1 MPDAD
6 TPTLRMPAT
15 TAILSYEFAQSRGPG
30 SKELRLSSK
39 HTQSDMLKMVNDM
52 MSRACT
58 GLMTNATLLSGLKV
72 GLHRCIASRMV
83 KGSAESHLMAQMAT
97 RSGQALRLNVRE
109 CQVNLLCDHVM
120 TLTGIR
126 GGCDA
131 GRVILPMHAA
141 AGIQAGAALGRLF
154 CSRAHRALHVRHLAR
169 EPTATFRAQSSQ
181 LLPADGPK
189 HHESVHGK
197 N

>member
-6 TPTLRMPAT
+6 IPTLRMPAST
-15 TAILSYEFAQSRGPG
+15 TILSYEFAQSRGPG

-72 GLHRCIASRMV
+72 GRHHCIASRFMIAV
-83 KGSAESHLMAQMAT
+83 QRSMLMACPLHQIWN
-97 RSGQALRLNVRE
+97 SIWPE
-109 CQVNLLCDHVM
+109 WE
-120 TLTGIR
+120 
-126 GGCDA
+126 
-131 GRVILPMHAA
+131 RV
-141 AGIQAGAALGRLF
+141 
-154 CSRAHRALHVRHLAR
+154 S
-169 EPTATFRAQSSQ
+169 
-181 LLPADGPK
+181 
-189 HHESVHGK
+189 